1 MCQHENNQVT
11 NSRTPASTY
20 SNGKPHYREAPY
32 PVITYRTRK
41 CNDCGDRFHTV
52 EILREFVDQRI
63 DGNHIKKEL
72 SVHIEKFLQQQQP
85 RESDNG

>member
-1 MCQHENNQVT
+1 M
-11 NSRTPASTY
+11 
-20 SNGKPHYREAPY
+20 
-32 PVITYRTRK
+32 
-41 CNDCGDRFHTV
+41 